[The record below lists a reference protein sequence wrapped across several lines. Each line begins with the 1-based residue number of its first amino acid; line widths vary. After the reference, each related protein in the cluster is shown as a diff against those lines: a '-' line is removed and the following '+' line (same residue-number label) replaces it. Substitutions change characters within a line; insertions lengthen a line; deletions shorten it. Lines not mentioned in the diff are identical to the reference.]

1 MKENL
6 QFLRAFLKNPLK
18 VGAITPSSAE
28 LAAEMLQGIEPDDDN
43 IVLELGVG
51 TGAITKHLREITP
64 SRGAYL
70 GLELDSGLVKTL
82 NRKFPDMNIICGNA
96 AEAYSIHAS
105 SGLGKVRYV
114 VCCLP
119 FVSLP
124 REVSEDILLDIQ
136 KFMDEGCELRIF
148 QYAHGYFLPPAV
160 KLRESLKGRYGKSRR
175 SPLVLKNVPPA
186 FTQQPQAQMAILGPT
201 NILFVAAAT
210 GTQPLKYQWRKNG
223 GNLAG
228 ATNANHTVT
237 NVTASS
243 D

>member
-6 QFLRAFLKNPLK
+6 QFLQAFLKNPLK
-18 VGAITPSSAE
+18 VGAIAPSSPE
-28 LAAEMLQGIEPDDDN
+28 LAAEMLQGIQPDDHN

-51 TGAITKHLREITP
+51 TGAITRFLRNIVP
-64 SRGAYL
+64 SKDSYL

-82 NRKFPDMNIICGNA
+82 NKNFPDMNIICGNA
-96 AEAYSIHAS
+96 ADAYSIHAN

-124 REVSEDILLDIQ
+124 KEISDNVLTEIQ

-148 QYAHGYFLPPAV
+148 QYAHGYYLPPAI
-160 KLRESLKGRYGKSRR
+160 KLREFMKNRYGKSRR

-186 FTQQPQAQMAILGPT
+186 FTLTWSTI
-201 NILFVAAAT
+201 
-210 GTQPLKYQWRKNG
+210 
-223 GNLAG
+223 
-228 ATNANHTVT
+228 
-237 NVTASS
+237 
-243 D
+243 